1 MHGDAA
7 FMKLKEMTPEQRR
20 ECQLM
25 WLFDRE
31 QVENIASTV
40 VADIQWDHSMSDTY
54 DDELIEQ
61 LVDSLTF
68 DEIAAVTVNAVDGIP
83 DDIYYDFWDACVDCL
98 RDQLRMTLEDKLE
111 EHRTI
116 ESEWKDE

>member
-1 MHGDAA
+1 MNGDAA

-31 QVENIASTV
+31 QIENTATTV
-40 VADIQWDHSMSDTY
+40 VADIQWDHSMGDTY

-61 LVDSLTF
+61 IVDSLTF
-68 DEIAAVTVNAVDGIP
+68 DEIAAVTVNAIDCVP
-83 DDIYYDFWDACVDCL
+83 DDIYYDFWDACVDSL
-98 RDQLRMTLEDKLE
+98 RAELSAVIESKLE

-116 ESEWKDE
+116 ESEVKDE

>member
-1 MHGDAA
+1 MNGDAV

-31 QVENIASTV
+31 QIENLITTV
-40 VADIQWDHSMSDTY
+40 VADIQWDHSIRDTY
-54 DDELIEQ
+54 GDDLIEKTA
-61 LVDSLTF
+61 DSLTS
-68 DEIAAVTVNAVDGIP
+68 DDIAAITVNAIDGVP
-83 DDIYYDFWDACVDCL
+83 DDIYYDFWDACVDSLCATL
-98 RDQLRMTLEDKLE
+98 RGVIEDKLA

-116 ESEWKDE
+116 ESEGKNE